1 MSDRQSDP
9 ESLPDDLAT
18 AELEACERREFLL
31 SLGKWSKAVIGGVLL
46 GGALIPG
53 QDANAQGAGVWYNSG
68 RGWGGWVE
76 APGGW
81 YDRPNWYNGP
91 GWYNGPRWYNRPYWR
106 GRPHWHNH
114 GWYDRPHYRRPWYN
128 GGGWHNDRYNR

>member
-1 MSDRQSDP
+1 MSDRQS
-9 ESLPDDLAT
+9 EALPGDLAT
-18 AELEACERREFLL
+18 AEPEARERREFLL

-46 GGALIPG
+46 GGALTPG
-53 QDANAQGAGVWYNSG
+53 QDARAQGAGVWYNSG

-128 GGGWHNDRYNR
+128 GGGWHNDQYNR